1 MALLCLTQLLFTSAL
16 LVNSFEIYHVLQ
28 NFIEDR
34 KYKEQKVDF
43 WDNVY
48 GFDMSVMKE
57 IVVKEPLIDSCDPNQ
72 LVCKRALVKTVD
84 LYTVGLS
91 ERLIKMILF
100 RLNLPT

>member
-16 LVNSFEIYHVLQ
+16 LVRYSDVGPFLPD
-28 NFIEDR
+28 FIEDR

-48 GFDMSVMKE
+48 GFDMSIMKE
-57 IVVKEPLIDSCDPNQ
+57 IVVKEPLIDSCNPEQ

-84 LYTVGLS
+84 LYTV
-91 ERLIKMILF
+91 RL
-100 RLNLPT
+100 R

>member
-1 MALLCLTQLLFTSAL
+1 MREIDGLQKVALLCLTQLLFTSAL
-16 LVNSFEIYHVLQ
+16 LVRSSYVFSHLPD
-28 NFIEDR
+28 FIEDR

-48 GFDMSVMKE
+48 GFDMSIMKE

-84 LYTVGLS
+84 LYTV
-91 ERLIKMILF
+91 RLQ
-100 RLNLPT
+100 

>member
-1 MALLCLTQLLFTSAL
+1 M
-16 LVNSFEIYHVLQ
+16 
-28 NFIEDR
+28 
-34 KYKEQKVDF
+34 DF

-84 LYTVGLS
+84 LYTVGL
-91 ERLIKMILF
+91 
-100 RLNLPT
+100 

>member
-16 LVNSFEIYHVLQ
+16 LVRYSDVGFSLPD
-28 NFIEDR
+28 FIEDR

-48 GFDMSVMKE
+48 GFDMSIMKE
-57 IVVKEPLIDSCDPNQ
+57 IVVKEPLIDSCNPEQ

-84 LYTVGLS
+84 LYTV
-91 ERLIKMILF
+91 RL
-100 RLNLPT
+100 R

>member
-1 MALLCLTQLLFTSAL
+1 M
-16 LVNSFEIYHVLQ
+16 
-28 NFIEDR
+28 
-34 KYKEQKVDF
+34 DF